1 MSHSSYICVVCAV
14 NPAMKA
20 ATLNCVPRE
29 GGEMSHSSCICVVC
43 AVNSAT
49 RLLHLTAF
57 LRWIW

>member
-29 GGEMSHSSCICVVC
+29 GGDVALFLYLCYVCSESRYKVATLNCVP
-43 AVNSAT
+43 
-49 RLLHLTAF
+49 
-57 LRWIW
+57 